1 MKSSCS
7 TCSRRAVLQG
17 LGLAV
22 LGACA
27 SDPKPPSGT
36 ATTCSGGLCLDLAD
50 PANAMLTSVGGA
62 VAIDAPTDT
71 ILVVR
76 TSDTEVVAVSAI
88 CTHDGCE
95 NLYTASS
102 KTFDCPCHG
111 SQFSLTGTVLRGPA
125 RRSLK
130 VYAATLASNT
140 ITITV

>member
-50 PANAMLTSVGGA
+50 PA

>member
-1 MKSSCS
+1 
-7 TCSRRAVLQG
+7 
-17 LGLAV
+17 
-22 LGACA
+22 
-27 SDPKPPSGT
+27 
-36 ATTCSGGLCLDLAD
+36 
-50 PANAMLTSVGGA
+50 
-62 VAIDAPTDT
+62 
-71 ILVVR
+71 VVR